1 MMDAPRIDWS
11 TAEVRGETLTVEIV
25 GERPRGY
32 KRSVEAVATLLGGGT
47 PLSDVSLKKGVLSV
61 DGALPGR
68 EDEIRFFL
76 EAVVLQAN
84 ADHDVTDED
93 DEDEPD
99 APDAHGDAQSEMT
112 DRFRRFAEEESQ

>member
-1 MMDAPRIDWS
+1 MDAPHIDWS
-11 TAEVRGETLTVEIV
+11 TAEVHGETLTVQIV
-25 GERPRGY
+25 GDRPRGY
-32 KRSVEAVATLLGGGT
+32 KRSIESVATLLGGGT
-47 PLSDVSLKKGVLSV
+47 PTSDVSMRKGVLSV

-68 EDEIRFFL
+68 EDELRFFL

-99 APDAHGDAQSEMT
+99 APEAHKDQQSEMT
-112 DRFRRFAEEESQ
+112 DRFRRFAEEESR